1 VSNKGIKHMDPLFI
15 IAILVFSLMLL
26 LGWGAYAFYQSRQQ
40 TSEWGARVKGE
51 SSKPSQGK
59 ASETTSHTVRQSLVS
74 LLERLGQASKP
85 KDQIQVSRI
94 REKLVNAGYRNSRA
108 PIIFFGS
115 RLFLA
120 VLFGLSFLIFG
131 TEATQNMS
139 SPYAFPGILI
149 LCMVV
154 GFYGPQLW
162 LSSAISSRKERLV
175 DGFPDALDL
184 MVVCVEAG
192 LGLDQAMNRVGQEII
207 MGHKDLGEEFGLL
220 NLELRAGLSREQALR
235 NLVQRTDLEDIRS
248 LVALLI
254 QTDRFG
260 TSIGQALRVHSDSMR
275 MNRRMKAEEKAAQLA
290 VKLMIPLILFIFP
303 SLMVVIAGPG
313 AIRLMNNFANF

>member
-1 VSNKGIKHMDPLFI
+1 
-15 IAILVFSLMLL
+15 
-26 LGWGAYAFYQSRQQ
+26 
-40 TSEWGARVKGE
+40 
-51 SSKPSQGK
+51 
-59 ASETTSHTVRQSLVS
+59 VS